1 LGKLMGEDTSAHTV
15 APAAALRDD
24 AALTDDAGVDIGAGV
39 THMNV
44 SCHAY
49 E

>member
-1 LGKLMGEDTSAHTV
+1 MGQDTSAHTL
-15 APAAALRDD
+15 APADALRDD
-24 AALTDDAGVDIGAGV
+24 AALTDDAGVDIGAGA
-39 THMNV
+39 THMNA